1 MPSIVAEKLLE
12 AIRAGEVSDR
22 EDLQRLKMK
31 LCSKYGAEKVPSN
44 SEILALVSEEE
55 KKAILPLLIKKPMRT
70 ASGVAV
76 VAVMTSPYPCPHGKC
91 AYCPGGVSNDSPQS
105 YTGKEPAARRAAMN
119 RFDPYDQVE
128 SRLTQ
133 LEEIGHDTDKI
144 DLIIMGGTFTSRN
157 PKYQEWFVKRCLEA
171 MNGHDSPSLEAAQ
184 EANSHA
190 KRRCIGLTVE
200 TRPDYFYKDEQIE
213 RMMALGATR
222 VELGVQ
228 ILDSEVLAGVER
240 GHGVEEVA
248 KATKV
253 CRDHGL
259 KVCYHLMP
267 GLPGS
272 SPEHDYECFAKCF
285 DDPSFR
291 PDMLKFYPTL
301 VVAGTRTYEMWE
313 NGEFEPYDVDTAVD
327 LLSRMKSIVP
337 EYVRIQRIQRD
348 IPVPEITAGILK
360 SNLRQL
366 VQSNMEA
373 HGQTC
378 RCIRCREVGHT
389 GEILEDESLVR
400 METLEYEASGG
411 KERFIS
417 YNYRDSLVGY
427 VRLRTNDTDTAMIRE
442 LKVFGNETAIGAV
455 AESWQ
460 HRGFGRKLVAEAER
474 VAVSEGKTK
483 IIVTSGIG
491 VRGYYASL
499 GYHLERPYMAKNLRQ
514 SQL

>member
-1 MPSIVAEKLLE
+1 MASIVAEKLLE
-12 AIRAGEVSDR
+12 AIRSGEVADR
-22 EDLQRLKMK
+22 DELQRLKMK
-31 LCSKYGAEKVPSN
+31 LCARYGSDKVPSN
-44 SEILALVSEEE
+44 SEILALVTEEE
-55 KKAILPLLIKKPMRT
+55 KKAILPLLVKKPMRT

-157 PKYQEWFVKRCLEA
+157 PQYQEWFVKRCLEA
-171 MNGHDSPSLEAAQ
+171 MNGHPSPSLEAAQ
-184 EANSHA
+184 EENSHA

-200 TRPDYFYKDEQIE
+200 TRPDYFCKDIQIE
-213 RMMALGATR
+213 RMMMLGATR

-228 ILDSEVLAGVER
+228 ILDDDILKGVER
-240 GHGVEEVA
+240 GHGVEEVIR
-248 KATKV
+248 ATKV

-272 SPEHDYECFAKCF
+272 DPDKDYESFRRCF
-285 DDPSFR
+285 DDPDFR

-301 VVAGTRTYEMWE
+301 VVAGTKLYDMWKE
-313 NGEFEPYDVDTAVD
+313 GEYTPYSVETATE
-327 LLSRMKSIVP
+327 LLSRMKAIVP
-337 EYVRIQRIQRD
+337 DYVRIQRIQRD

-366 VQSNMEA
+366 VQKNMED
-373 HGQTC
+373 HGLRC

-389 GEILEDESLVR
+389 GEILEDPSEVR
-400 METLEYEASGG
+400 MDTLEYEAAGG
-411 KERFIS
+411 TEYFIS
-417 YNYRDSLVGY
+417 FTYHDSLVGY
-427 VRLRTNDTDTAMIRE
+427 VRLRINEGDTAMIRE
-442 LKVFGNETAIGAV
+442 LKVFGNETAIGAA

-474 VAVSEGKTK
+474 VAAEKGKPR

-491 VRGYYASL
+491 VREYYASL
-499 GYHLERPYMAKNLRQ
+499 GYHLERPYMAKDL
-514 SQL
+514 

>member
-1 MPSIVAEKLLE
+1 MASIVAEKLLE
-12 AIRAGEVSDR
+12 AIRSGEVTDR
-22 EDLQRLKMK
+22 DDLQRLKMK
-31 LCSKYGAEKVPSN
+31 LCARYGSDKVPSN
-44 SEILALVSEEE
+44 SEILALVTEEE
-55 KKAILPLLIKKPMRT
+55 KKAILPLLVKKPMRT

-157 PKYQEWFVKRCLEA
+157 PQYQEWFVKRCLEA
-171 MNGHDSPSLEAAQ
+171 MNGHPSPSLEAAQ
-184 EANSHA
+184 EENSHA

-200 TRPDYFYKDEQIE
+200 TRPDYFCKDIQIE
-213 RMMALGATR
+213 RMMMLGATR

-228 ILDSEVLAGVER
+228 ILDDDILKGVER
-240 GHGVEEVA
+240 GHGVEEVIR
-248 KATKV
+248 ATKV

-272 SPEHDYECFAKCF
+272 DPDKDYESFRRCFE
-285 DDPSFR
+285 DPAFR

-301 VVAGTRTYEMWE
+301 VVAGTKLYDMWKE
-313 NGEFEPYDVDTAVD
+313 GEYNPYTVETATE
-327 LLSRMKSIVP
+327 LLSRMKAIVP
-337 EYVRIQRIQRD
+337 DYVRIQRIQRD

-366 VQSNMEA
+366 VQKNMED
-373 HGQTC
+373 HGQRC

-389 GEILEDESLVR
+389 GEILEDPSEVR
-400 METLEYEASGG
+400 METVEYGAAGG
-411 KERFIS
+411 TEHFIS
-417 YNYRDSLVGY
+417 YTYHDSLVGY
-427 VRLRTNDTDTAMIRE
+427 VRLRINDTDSAMIRE
-442 LKVFGNETAIGAV
+442 LKVFGNETAIGAA

-474 VAVSEGKTK
+474 VASEKGKTR
-483 IIVTSGIG
+483 ITVTSGIG
-491 VRGYYASL
+491 VREYYASL
-499 GYHLERPYMAKNLRQ
+499 GYHLERPYMAKDL
-514 SQL
+514 

>member
-1 MPSIVAEKLLE
+1 MASIVAEKLLE
-12 AIRAGEVSDR
+12 AIRSGEVADR
-22 EDLQRLKMK
+22 EELQRLKMK
-31 LCSKYGAEKVPSN
+31 FCARYGSDKVPSN
-44 SEILALVSEEE
+44 SEILALVTEEE
-55 KKAILPLLIKKPMRT
+55 KKAILPLLVKKPMRT

-157 PKYQEWFVKRCLEA
+157 PQYQEWFVKRCLEA
-171 MNGHDSPSLEAAQ
+171 MNGHPSPSLEAAQ
-184 EANSHA
+184 EENSHA

-200 TRPDYFYKDEQIE
+200 TRPDYFCKDIQIE
-213 RMMALGATR
+213 RMMMLGATR

-228 ILDSEVLAGVER
+228 ILDDEILRGVER
-240 GHGVEEVA
+240 GHGVAEVIR
-248 KATKV
+248 ATKV

-272 SPEHDYECFAKCF
+272 DPDKDYESFRRCF
-285 DDPSFR
+285 DDPDFR

-301 VVAGTRTYEMWE
+301 VVAGTKLYDMWKE
-313 NGEFEPYDVDTAVD
+313 GEYTPYSVETATE
-327 LLSRMKSIVP
+327 LLSRMKAIVP
-337 EYVRIQRIQRD
+337 DYVRIQRIQRD

-366 VQSNMEA
+366 VQKNMED
-373 HGQTC
+373 HGLRC

-389 GEILEDESLVR
+389 GEILEDPSEVR
-400 METLEYEASGG
+400 METVEYEAAGG
-411 KERFIS
+411 TEFFIS
-417 YNYRDSLVGY
+417 YTYHDSLVGY
-427 VRLRTNDTDTAMIRE
+427 VRLRINDTDTAMIRE
-442 LKVFGNETAIGAV
+442 LKVFGNETAIGAA

-474 VAVSEGKTK
+474 VAAEKGKSRIT
-483 IIVTSGIG
+483 VTSGIG
-491 VRGYYASL
+491 VREYYASL
-499 GYHLERPYMAKNLRQ
+499 GYHLERPYMAKDL
-514 SQL
+514 

>member
-1 MPSIVAEKLLE
+1 MANEVAVRLLE
-12 AIRAGEVSDR
+12 AIRAGNVADR
-22 EDLQRLKMK
+22 DGLQRLKMK
-31 LCSKYGAEKVPSN
+31 LCAECGSEKVPSN

-55 KKAILPLLIKKPMRT
+55 KKEVIPLLVKKPMRT

-133 LEEIGHDTDKI
+133 LEEIGHDVSKI

-157 PKYQEWFVKRCLEA
+157 PQYQEWFVQRCLEA
-171 MNGHDSPSLEAAQ
+171 MNGHSSPNLEAAQ
-184 EANSHA
+184 EDNSRA
-190 KRRCIGLTVE
+190 ERRCIGLTVE
-200 TRPDYFYKDEQIE
+200 TRPDYFCKNAQIE

-228 ILDSEVLAGVER
+228 ILDDGVLAASER
-240 GHGVEEVA
+240 GHGVKEIIA
-248 KATKV
+248 ATKV

-267 GLPGS
+267 GLPTS
-272 SPEHDYECFAKCF
+272 DPEKDYACFRECF
-285 DDPSFR
+285 DNPDFR

-301 VVAGTRTYEMWE
+301 VVAGTKLYDMWR
-313 NGEFEPYDVDTAVD
+313 NGEYSPYDVDTAVRLVSD
-327 LLSRMKSIVP
+327 MKAVVP

-348 IPVPEITAGILK
+348 IPVPEISCGILK

-366 VQSNMEA
+366 VQEYMDG
-373 HGQTC
+373 HGIQC

-389 GEILEDESLVR
+389 GEVLKDESSVK
-400 METLEYEASGG
+400 MKTTEYAAASGT
-411 KERFIS
+411 ERFIS
-417 YNYRDSLVGY
+417 FVCNDSLVGY
-427 VRLRTNDTDTAMIRE
+427 VRLRTNGGNVAMIRE
-442 LKVFGNETAIGAV
+442 LKVFGNETAVGAA

-460 HRGFGRKLVAEAER
+460 HRGFGRRLVAEAER
-474 VAVSEGKTK
+474 VAKSEGKTK
-483 IIVTSGIG
+483 IAVTSGIG
-491 VRGYYASL
+491 VREYYASL
-499 GYHLERPYMAKNLRQ
+499 GYRLERPYMTKDL
-514 SQL
+514 

>member
-1 MPSIVAEKLLE
+1 MASIVAEKLLE
-12 AIRAGEVSDR
+12 AIRSGEVADR
-22 EDLQRLKMK
+22 DELQRLKMK
-31 LCSKYGAEKVPSN
+31 LCARYGSDKVPSN
-44 SEILALVSEEE
+44 SEILALVTEEE
-55 KKAILPLLIKKPMRT
+55 KKAILPLLVKKPMRT

-157 PKYQEWFVKRCLEA
+157 PQYQEWFVKRCLEA
-171 MNGHDSPSLEAAQ
+171 MNGHPSPSLEAAQ
-184 EANSHA
+184 EENSHA

-200 TRPDYFYKDEQIE
+200 TRPDYFCKDIQIE
-213 RMMALGATR
+213 RMMMLGATR

-228 ILDSEVLAGVER
+228 ILDDDILKGVER
-240 GHGVEEVA
+240 GHGVEEVIR
-248 KATKV
+248 ATKV

-272 SPEHDYECFAKCF
+272 DPDKDYESFRRCF
-285 DDPSFR
+285 DDPNFR

-301 VVAGTRTYEMWE
+301 VVAGTKLYDMWKE
-313 NGEFEPYDVDTAVD
+313 GEYTPYSVETATE
-327 LLSRMKSIVP
+327 LLSRMKAIVP
-337 EYVRIQRIQRD
+337 DYVRIQRIQRD

-366 VQSNMEA
+366 VQKNMED
-373 HGQTC
+373 HGLRC

-389 GEILEDESLVR
+389 GEILEDPSEVR
-400 METLEYEASGG
+400 MDTIEYEAAGG
-411 KERFIS
+411 TEYFIS
-417 YNYRDSLVGY
+417 FTYHDSLVGY
-427 VRLRTNDTDTAMIRE
+427 VRLRINEGDTAMIRE
-442 LKVFGNETAIGAV
+442 LKVFGNETAIGAA

-474 VAVSEGKTK
+474 VAVEKGKPR

-491 VRGYYASL
+491 VREYYASL
-499 GYHLERPYMAKNLRQ
+499 GYHLERPYMAKDL
-514 SQL
+514 

>member
-1 MPSIVAEKLLE
+1 MASIVAEKLLE
-12 AIRAGEVSDR
+12 AIRSGEVADR
-22 EDLQRLKMK
+22 DELQRLKMK
-31 LCSKYGAEKVPSN
+31 LCARYGSDKVPSN
-44 SEILALVSEEE
+44 SEILALVTEEE
-55 KKAILPLLIKKPMRT
+55 KKAILPLLVKKPMRT

-157 PKYQEWFVKRCLEA
+157 PQYQEWFVKRCLEA
-171 MNGHDSPSLEAAQ
+171 MNGHPSPSLEAAQ
-184 EANSHA
+184 EENSHA

-200 TRPDYFYKDEQIE
+200 TRPDYFCKDIQIE
-213 RMMALGATR
+213 RMMMLGATR

-228 ILDSEVLAGVER
+228 ILDDDILKGVER
-240 GHGVEEVA
+240 GHGVEEVIR
-248 KATKV
+248 ATKV

-272 SPEHDYECFAKCF
+272 DPDKDYESFRRCF
-285 DDPSFR
+285 DDPNFR

-301 VVAGTRTYEMWE
+301 VVAGTKLYDMWKE
-313 NGEFEPYDVDTAVD
+313 GEYTPYSVETATE
-327 LLSRMKSIVP
+327 LLSRMKAIVP
-337 EYVRIQRIQRD
+337 DYVRIQRIQRD

-366 VQSNMEA
+366 VQKNMED
-373 HGQTC
+373 HGIRC

-389 GEILEDESLVR
+389 GEILEDPSEVR
-400 METLEYEASGG
+400 MDTIEYEAAGG
-411 KERFIS
+411 TEYFIS
-417 YNYRDSLVGY
+417 FTYHDSLVGY
-427 VRLRTNDTDTAMIRE
+427 VRLRINEGDTAMIRE
-442 LKVFGNETAIGAV
+442 LKVFGNETAIGAA

-474 VAVSEGKTK
+474 VAVEKGKPR

-491 VRGYYASL
+491 VREYYASL
-499 GYHLERPYMAKNLRQ
+499 GYHLERPYMAKDL
-514 SQL
+514 